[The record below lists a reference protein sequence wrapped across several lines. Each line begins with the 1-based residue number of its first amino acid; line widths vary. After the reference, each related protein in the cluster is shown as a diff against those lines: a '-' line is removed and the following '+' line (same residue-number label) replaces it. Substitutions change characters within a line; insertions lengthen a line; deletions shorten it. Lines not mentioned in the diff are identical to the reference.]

1 MEGVAPHS
9 PKDGCGPVGLQC
21 LDSPGRGGTN
31 RPGGGA
37 LQRGGGGAGVQRKLQ
52 ASSLG
57 YISILGLL

>member
-9 PKDGCGPVGLQC
+9 PKDGCGPVGLQR

-37 LQRGGGGAGVQRKLQ
+37 LQRGGVSKGNYR
-52 ASSLG
+52 
-57 YISILGLL
+57 